1 MLKFKSQFDLLEI
14 CLYYWQ
20 NQDILE
26 NNFGSIA
33 EAKRYL
39 EKPNAINVQKDNF
52 SFINPSSFLSAIL
65 ARKTNF

>member
-33 EAKRYL
+33 EAKR
-39 EKPNAINVQKDNF
+39 
-52 SFINPSSFLSAIL
+52 
-65 ARKTNF
+65 